1 MMNNLNYNLRDILKN
16 NTDNFMIDFKKL
28 IESENEKEFINNS
41 NYINSNYIDLIKT
54 DNKSIIKLELTKR
67 IL

>member
-1 MMNNLNYNLRDILKN
+1 
-16 NTDNFMIDFKKL
+16 MIDFKKL

-41 NYINSNYIDLIKT
+41 NYIYSHYIDLIKT
-54 DNKSIIKLELTKR
+54 DNKSIIKLVLTKR

>member
-1 MMNNLNYNLRDILKN
+1 MNNLNYNLRDILKN

-41 NYINSNYIDLIKT
+41 NYIYSHYIDLIKT
-54 DNKSIIKLELTKR
+54 DNKSIIKLELTKK

>member
-1 MMNNLNYNLRDILKN
+1 MNNLNYNLRDILKN

-41 NYINSNYIDLIKT
+41 NYIYSHYIDLIKI
-54 DNKSIIKLELTKR
+54 DNKNII
-67 IL
+67 